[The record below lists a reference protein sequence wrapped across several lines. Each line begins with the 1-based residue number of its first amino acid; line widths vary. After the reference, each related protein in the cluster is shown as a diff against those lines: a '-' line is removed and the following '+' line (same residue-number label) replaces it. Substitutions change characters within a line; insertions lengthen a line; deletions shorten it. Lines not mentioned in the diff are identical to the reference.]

1 MAAPEFAHLH
11 CHTEYSLL
19 DGLARVD
26 PLMEAAAAQGM
37 TSIALTDHGVMFGAI
52 EFYKAARDR
61 GIKPIVGIEAYVA
74 PRSMEQREGKQD
86 AGGHHLVLL
95 AENEAGYRNLL
106 TLASEAQLRGFY
118 YKPRIDKDLLA
129 RHSDGLIALSAC
141 LSSEVARH
149 LLREDIAA
157 AEKAARW
164 YADVFPG
171 AFYLE
176 LQDHGLPQQQTIN
189 GHIVAMAGR
198 LGLPL
203 VVTNDVHYISR
214 DHAWAQEVLLCI
226 QTGTTVD
233 DPKHMKMDSQE
244 FYLKSPREM
253 WDRFGDYPQAL
264 KNTMAIAER
273 CNLQLEFG
281 RVQLPEM
288 PVPEG
293 HTLDTY
299 LAEVCHR
306 RLAERYP
313 EVTPAMRERLDYE
326 LAVIKKTGFAAY
338 FLLLDDIIGF
348 ARREGI
354 MVGPGRGSAVGS
366 LASFCLG
373 ITNVEPLGLDLLFE
387 RFLNPD
393 RLSMPDID
401 TDFADDRRD
410 EVIRYITQRFGAD
423 RVAQISTFGTMAARA
438 AVKDV
443 GRALG
448 IPYGDVDRVAKL
460 IPPKSDLQG
469 ALVVPELREMYE
481 HTEYVKRLIDTAQ
494 QLEDI
499 KRHNS
504 THAAGVVISR
514 EPLANVTPLVRVGK
528 EGEEGQATQYEFAIL
543 DKIGLLKMDIL
554 GLTTLT
560 LIQRTI
566 NNVEKGRGHVIDPD
580 DIPLDDP
587 CLYELLSTGET
598 AGIFQL
604 ESGGMRKVL
613 RDMKPD
619 KFTDIV
625 AAVALYRP
633 GPMSYIDQYTRRKN
647 GLEPV
652 TYLHPDL
659 EPILE
664 ETYGVLVYQ
673 EQVLKIAIKLAD
685 YGWGQADI
693 LRKAMGKKLPEEMKK
708 QQAAFEE
715 GVKKQGYP
723 VKVAKDLWPLI
734 EVFAGYGFN
743 KCIFAT
749 TYVKL
754 PDGMRM
760 QVSAA
765 YKNPPAEIMSMWPDG
780 SIRPHKVARIV
791 KTGRKPLLKVVTRSG
806 KAIKAT
812 PEHRLLTTEGY
823 KRIDEMRLGMELIT
837 VPRKVTESQR
847 QARRESITRLNRTAR
862 QRARA
867 SRRLAQRLAAMST
880 DEVAAYAQRARSG
893 RSPDT
898 MRASAAAMHARL
910 KWLWANDPA
919 WRVKTVAVS
928 LANVRACYDTGP
940 GYGRCSIAS
949 NGMWCASAPERDMC
963 EWLITQGIDFE
974 MHKVLPTG
982 RMCDFYF
989 AGIYWEMDGMDRV
1002 SEYFAAK
1009 YGDLP
1014 YVVVTPEDFK
1024 FVVEH
1029 HLALQQAQ
1037 NGDPIVSIE
1046 PAGEGQT
1053 YDVEMAPDGPLNFI
1067 ANEVV
1072 SHNSHA
1078 AAYAQLA
1085 CQTAYLKAKYPVEY
1099 MAACLSIETGTPDRM
1114 AVVLAECRRL
1124 GLPLLPPD
1132 VSHSEMDFAVE
1143 GNGVRYALQA
1153 VKNVGASAIRSIVA
1167 ARESGGPFRDL
1178 DDFCRRVEWKSLN
1191 KRALESLI
1199 KAGAMDGLG
1208 NRSLLLGNL
1217 DRICSHA
1224 QRAERAAAAGQ
1235 TSLFDAMSDAE
1246 ALSLPPLLLTSAPE
1260 VPQKKLLAWEKE
1272 MLGLYV
1278 SEHPLSAFQSE
1289 GRRLG
1294 ASSIRALSPE
1304 QAGQRVKV
1312 GAQVASMRQII
1323 TKKGDTMLVL
1333 EIEDLEGSIEAVAFP
1348 RTYNRFRELWQEDAI
1363 LLIDGTVD
1371 VRNDRLQLIVE
1382 EAAVLERKVS
1392 TGAGTLSV
1400 YVRRSG
1406 DDDRDIARIREAY
1419 LLLRQF
1425 PGTDRFELLTDEGGG
1440 RLPIPLPGDDG
1451 SVCCCPELLERLQ
1464 ALLGEDPVQVIAP
1477 APQPAEPDLE
1487 PLPAGPILDAAD
1499 ADALTASDASDL
1511 VDAG

>member
-1 MAAPEFAHLH
+1 
-11 CHTEYSLL
+11 
-19 DGLARVD
+19 
-26 PLMEAAAAQGM
+26 
-37 TSIALTDHGVMFGAI
+37 
-52 EFYKAARDR
+52 
-61 GIKPIVGIEAYVA
+61 
-74 PRSMEQREGKQD
+74 
-86 AGGHHLVLL
+86 
-95 AENEAGYRNLL
+95 
-106 TLASEAQLRGFY
+106 
-118 YKPRIDKDLLA
+118 
-129 RHSDGLIALSAC
+129 
-141 LSSEVARH
+141 
-149 LLREDIAA
+149 
-157 AEKAARW
+157 
-164 YADVFPG
+164 
-171 AFYLE
+171 
-176 LQDHGLPQQQTIN
+176 
-189 GHIVAMAGR
+189 
-198 LGLPL
+198 
-203 VVTNDVHYISR
+203 
-214 DHAWAQEVLLCI
+214 
-226 QTGTTVD
+226 
-233 DPKHMKMDSQE
+233 
-244 FYLKSPREM
+244 
-253 WDRFGDYPQAL
+253 
-264 KNTMAIAER
+264 
-273 CNLQLEFG
+273 
-281 RVQLPEM
+281 
-288 PVPEG
+288 
-293 HTLDTY
+293 
-299 LAEVCHR
+299 
-306 RLAERYP
+306 
-313 EVTPAMRERLDYE
+313 
-326 LAVIKKTGFAAY
+326 
-338 FLLLDDIIGF
+338 
-348 ARREGI
+348 
-354 MVGPGRGSAVGS
+354 
-366 LASFCLG
+366 
-373 ITNVEPLGLDLLFE
+373 
-387 RFLNPD
+387 
-393 RLSMPDID
+393 MPDID
-401 TDFADDRRD
+401 TDFSDDRRD

-460 IPPKSDLQG
+460 IPPKSDLKG
-469 ALVVPELREMYE
+469 ALAVPELREMYE

-528 EGEEGQATQYEFAIL
+528 EGEEGQATQYEFAVL

-566 NNVEKGRGHVIDPD
+566 NNVEKGRGHLIDPD

-587 CLYELLSTGET
+587 CIYELLSTGET
-598 AGIFQL
+598 AGIFQV

-619 KFTDIV
+619 RFTDIV

-633 GPMSYIDQYTRRKN
+633 GPMNYIDQYNRRKN

-673 EQVLKIAIKLAD
+673 DQVLKIAIKLAG

-693 LRKAMGKKLPEEMKK
+693 LRKAMGKKLPEEMQK
-708 QQAAFEE
+708 QQDAFEE
-715 GVKKQGYP
+715 GVKKKGYP
-723 VKVAKDLWPLI
+723 GKLAKDIWPLI
-734 EVFAGYGFN
+734 EVFAGYGFT
-743 KCIFAT
+743 K
-749 TYVKL
+749 
-754 PDGMRM
+754 
-760 QVSAA
+760 
-765 YKNPPAEIMSMWPDG
+765 
-780 SIRPHKVARIV
+780 
-791 KTGRKPLLKVVTRSG
+791 
-806 KAIKAT
+806 
-812 PEHRLLTTEGY
+812 
-823 KRIDEMRLGMELIT
+823 
-837 VPRKVTESQR
+837 
-847 QARRESITRLNRTAR
+847 
-862 QRARA
+862 
-867 SRRLAQRLAAMST
+867 
-880 DEVAAYAQRARSG
+880 
-893 RSPDT
+893 
-898 MRASAAAMHARL
+898 
-910 KWLWANDPA
+910 
-919 WRVKTVAVS
+919 
-928 LANVRACYDTGP
+928 
-940 GYGRCSIAS
+940 
-949 NGMWCASAPERDMC
+949 
-963 EWLITQGIDFE
+963 
-974 MHKVLPTG
+974 
-982 RMCDFYF
+982 
-989 AGIYWEMDGMDRV
+989 
-1002 SEYFAAK
+1002 
-1009 YGDLP
+1009 
-1014 YVVVTPEDFK
+1014 
-1024 FVVEH
+1024 
-1029 HLALQQAQ
+1029 
-1037 NGDPIVSIE
+1037 
-1046 PAGEGQT
+1046 
-1053 YDVEMAPDGPLNFI
+1053 
-1067 ANEVV
+1067 
-1072 SHNSHA
+1072 SHA

-1124 GLPLLPPD
+1124 GIPILPPD

-1143 GNGVRYALQA
+1143 GHAVRYALQA
-1153 VKNVGASAIRSIVA
+1153 VKNVGASAIRSIVE

-1235 TSLFDAMSDAE
+1235 ASLFDAMSEAE

-1278 SEHPLSAFQSE
+1278 SEHPLAAFQSE
-1289 GRRLG
+1289 SRRLG
-1294 ASSIRALSPE
+1294 AVPIRALSPE

-1333 EIEDLEGSIEAVAFP
+1333 EIEDLEGTIEAVAFP

-1406 DDDRDIARIREAY
+1406 DDDHDIGRIREAY

-1425 PGTDRFELLTDEGGG
+1425 PGTDRFELLTDEGG
-1440 RLPIPLPGDDG
+1440 RPVPIPLPGGDG

-1464 ALLGEDPVQVIAP
+1464 ALVGPDTVQVIAP
-1477 APQPAEPDLE
+1477 APQPADPDAEPV
-1487 PLPAGPILDAAD
+1487 PAGPLLDAAD
-1499 ADALTASDASDL
+1499 ADVPPPSDDTNL